1 VNAHAMGIT
10 SRCAV
15 PEVMEMDVIV
25 CVQAVALSHLYAWLV
40 VFEKADTQ
48 LKAQSRE
55 KALS

>member
-1 VNAHAMGIT
+1 MGMT

-15 PEVMEMDVIV
+15 TEVTEMDVIV
-25 CVQAVALSHLYAWLV
+25 CVKAVALSHLHAWLV

-48 LKAQSRE
+48 FKAQLRE